1 MVAYN
6 VMGSIH
12 TMKANSDDIT
22 ISKDDEALLDNRIIR
37 TYKRRVGDEYR
48 QSTIFNPNAVMGAD
62 ELESF
67 SEVECVCSELESR
80 FDMNNFEIT
89 RVDMRFDMYNEGDFD
104 KYEKL
109 HRFMLLMLSEAYP
122 EKGNAYHTRDLKYLD
137 VIKSNKVT
145 NQRFEA
151 ENYNKEIESK
161 GKDKCKN
168 RLELRSKDLKGKSI
182 PDEFQIT
189 WFKRWSKALKEYQRV
204 QDDLNKYLSTQW
216 KEIEKGIAKGKPSK
230 FSSPYSFYEAQ
241 KGMIYTSR
249 QFVDLIMKCENVD
262 KDTAINKSK
271 YLRKKVD
278 FNFIKRSD
286 IDCAL
291 KGIKEATDKFY
302 SC

>member
-1 MVAYN
+1 MPY
-6 VMGSIH
+6 I
-12 TMKANSDDIT
+12 K
-22 ISKDDEALLDNRIIR
+22 
-37 TYKRRVGDEYR
+37 
-48 QSTIFNPNAVMGAD
+48 
-62 ELESF
+62 
-67 SEVECVCSELESR
+67 EV
-80 FDMNNFEIT
+80 
-89 RVDMRFDMYNEGDFD
+89 
-104 KYEKL
+104 
-109 HRFMLLMLSEAYP
+109 YP

-241 KGMIYTSR
+241 KGMRPNYQDGRPKKFKSHQRTHAMDLLDSGMSYTA
-249 QFVDLIMKCENVD
+249 V
-262 KDTAINKSK
+262 A
-271 YLRKKVD
+271 
-278 FNFIKRSD
+278 
-286 IDCAL
+286 
-291 KGIKEATDKFY
+291 EATGISRRTLIRYRKEY
-302 SC
+302 IAYGCI